1 MNIRLYSLGA
11 ALALGFSLPA
21 WAQTPADARRLVK
34 QPGSLGRNVM
44 ESTPIWYRGRPL
56 MFHSHRVDV
65 PKPDLDA
72 MYLFIEDPAT
82 GRELT
87 RFGARHSLGSAFVA
101 GDRVHV
107 FAAEHSDGDWFH
119 DIAHFW
125 SDDLTHWTRAPAV
138 TRSGKE
144 HLLNSSVCR
153 DEAGYLMAYES
164 NEPVAFCFKFA
175 RSKNLSTWEKVPGLV
190 FRGVN
195 NEYSACPVIRY
206 VKPYYYVIYL
216 HAAIPGHNGW
226 VSFLARSSDLATW
239 ELSPKNPILEAGAG
253 EGCNNSD
260 VDLIELD
267 GKTYV
272 YYCTGDQQT
281 WGDLERAVYPGPMAE
296 FFESYFPE
304 NTPATRVDARTAAPV
319 DAKTAAGR
327 TSSH

>member
-1 MNIRLYSLGA
+1 MRPSLLIIA
-11 ALALGFSLPA
+11 ATAILGLARPVA
-21 WAQTPADARRLVK
+21 AQTPDAGRRLVK
-34 QPGSLGRNVM
+34 QPGSLGSNVM
-44 ESTPIWYRGRPL
+44 ESSPLWFRGRLL

-72 MYLFIEDPAT
+72 MYLLLEDSAT

-87 RFGARHSLGSAFVA
+87 RFGARHSLGSALVV
-101 GDRVHV
+101 GTRVHV

-125 SDDLTHWTRAPAV
+125 SDDLRRWTRAPAIA
-138 TRSGKE
+138 RSGGE

-153 DEAGYLMAYES
+153 DDSGYLMAYES
-164 NEPVAFCFKFA
+164 NQPVAFCFKFA
-175 RSKNLSTWEKVPGLV
+175 RSRDLTTWEKVPGLV

-206 VKPYYYVIYL
+206 IKPYYYVIYL

-226 VSFLARSSDLATW
+226 VSFLARSKDLADW

-253 EGCNNSD
+253 EGSNNSD

-267 GKTYV
+267 GQTHV

-281 WGDLERAVYPGPMAE
+281 WGELKRAVYPGPMGE
-296 FFESYFPE
+296 FFQSDFPDGVP
-304 NTPATRVDARTAAPV
+304 TVKVDARTGHVAP
-319 DAKTAAGR
+319 AR
-327 TSSH
+327 